1 MQSDESF
8 WSSGQGIGALS
19 SLLKE
24 SEEAGKSRE
33 SGGSETI
40 APMRLNNTSIV
51 TQPKKKNNP
60 KDIWKEDEIPTE
72 DQLLAVNSVGNILP
86 SPQFEFRYK
95 QTVGTEET
103 FFGLSDK
110 TPGSFD
116 CTHLIIKIHFPNSK
130 MKDLDLDVTKNR
142 IKAESRHHRL
152 FTYLPV
158 NVYPDKGDAKFD
170 SKKEV
175 LTISLE
181 IDNDYSAPGAL

>member
-19 SLLKE
+19 NLLKE
-24 SEEAGKSRE
+24 SEEAGKSLT
-33 SGGSETI
+33 SNGSETV
-40 APMRLNNTSIV
+40 APMRLNNTAIV
-51 TQPKKKNNP
+51 TQPKKKINS
-60 KDIWKEDEIPTE
+60 KDIWRDEEIPTE
-72 DQLLAVNSVGNILP
+72 DQLLAINSTGSSLP

-175 LTISLE
+175 LTISLA
-181 IDNDYSAPGAL
+181 IDNDLSASGEL